1 MRKTKYVI
9 IFILII
15 SFLFS
20 GCNAKEDQLKD
31 MALAQAVGIDF
42 KDEAYDVSFMIYD
55 LSKARGSSAE
65 LSGTLTK
72 VFSGSGKSVPYAIT
86 DLTTLMGKTPY
97 YSHNRVVV
105 VGEDMAKEGLSTVF
119 DFLYRNAEMRPYVL
133 VAIARGGA
141 DEVLGADFGEALNPA
156 EEIQNVIT
164 VGAYYSYAPQIEII
178 DIAIAT
184 LEKTSDSYLPIVEIV
199 KEEDSELVKAS
210 GTAVFDKKMKLVGE
224 LSDEETKG
232 LLWINDK
239 IQYGTL
245 VCETSTQDMVSAEII
260 DASTDVDVFIEDGRI
275 KYTIRASCALNIDQ
289 VHGKESNSLS
299 RQQMRE
305 IEQTYAKTIEE
316 QINGAI
322 EKCLGEYKCDVFR
335 FGKRLW
341 QKYPET
347 YREVSDDWRARFG
360 ELEFE
365 IEVKT
370 QVSKTGEEGV
380 DIDE

>member
-1 MRKTKYVI
+1 M
-9 IFILII
+9 IFVLLI

-31 MALAQAVGIDF
+31 MALAQALGIDF
-42 KDEAYDVSFMIYD
+42 KDEAYDVAFMIYD

-72 VFSGSGKSVPYAIT
+72 VFKGSGESVPYAIT

-105 VGEDMAKEGLSTVF
+105 VGEEMAQKGLSTVF

-133 VAIARGGA
+133 VAIARGEAG
-141 DEVLGADFGEALNPA
+141 EILGTKFGEALNPA

-164 VGAYYSYAPQIEII
+164 VGAYYSYVPQVEIV

-184 LEKTSDSYLPIVEIV
+184 LEKTSDSYLPIIEVV
-199 KEEDSELVKAS
+199 KEGEDELVKAS
-210 GTAVFDKKMKLVGE
+210 GTAVFDEKMKLIGE
-224 LSDEETKG
+224 LDEEETKG
-232 LLWINDK
+232 LLWINGE

-245 VCETSTQDMVSAEII
+245 VCETSTQNMVSAEIV
-260 DASTDVDVFIEDGRI
+260 DANTEVDVSVENGNI
-275 KYTIRASCALNIDQ
+275 KYAIKVSCALNIDQ
-289 VHGKESNSLS
+289 VDGKESNSLS
-299 RQQMRE
+299 RQQMLE
-305 IEQTYAKTIEE
+305 IEQTYAQTIEK
-316 QINGAI
+316 QINSAI
-322 EKCLGEYKCDVFR
+322 EKCLGEYKSDVFR

-341 QKYPET
+341 QKYPEI
-347 YREVSDDWRARFG
+347 YREVSDDWRERFG
-360 ELEFE
+360 ELQFE

-370 QVSKTGEEGV
+370 QVSKTGEEGI
-380 DIDE
+380 DINE